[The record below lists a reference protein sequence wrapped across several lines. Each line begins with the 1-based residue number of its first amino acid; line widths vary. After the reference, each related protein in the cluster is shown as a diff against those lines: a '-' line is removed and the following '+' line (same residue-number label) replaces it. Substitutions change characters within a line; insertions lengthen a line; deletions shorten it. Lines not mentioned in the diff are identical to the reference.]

1 MRPRSRLAAPPLRIT
16 VEGSGLYQWNLR
28 VGVKR
33 GTWNGME
40 RGMERQT
47 AKKLKDT

>member
-1 MRPRSRLAAPPLRIT
+1 M
-16 VEGSGLYQWNLR
+16 EWN
-28 VGVKR
+28 G
-33 GTWNGME
+33 GMEYGMEYGME